1 MITLGAVASA
11 HGVSGQFKVKPF
23 TVVPS
28 DVAAYGPVHL
38 DDGRILQLTVKSVAK
53 NLVICEANGITD
65 RSMAEGLRGQT
76 LSVERAALPELDEK
90 QTYHADLIGL
100 GVQDTG
106 GQQLRIVVG
115 LHDFGAGDVI
125 EVQPLSGPTMMLP
138 FAPQYRDE
146 VKPEAGFVTLSPPPG
161 MIELTG
167 LEGKPDRRS
176 NRGEAQD
183 TQNKGASE

>member
-11 HGVSGQFKVKPF
+11 HGVRGQFKVKPF

-38 DDGRILQLTVKSVAK
+38 EDGRVLQLTVKSVAK

-76 LSVERAALPELDEK
+76 LSVERAALPELDET

-100 GVQDTG
+100 SVQDTV
-106 GQQLRIVVG
+106 GQQLGIVVG
-115 LHDFGAGDVI
+115 LHDFGAGEIVEI
-125 EVQPLSGPTMMLP
+125 SVAGSSTTELYP
-138 FAPQYRDE
+138 FY
-146 VKPEAGFVTLSPPPG
+146 KPFLVDLD
-161 MIELTG
+161 IH
-167 LEGKPDRRS
+167 EGKIVLA
-176 NRGEAQD
+176 AQPASD
-183 TQNKGASE
+183 VKGRDNPVDDDD

>member
-11 HGVSGQFKVKPF
+11 HGVRGQFKVKPF

-38 DDGRILQLTVKSVAK
+38 EDGRVLQLIVKSVAK

-76 LSVERAALPELDEK
+76 LSVERAALPELDET

-100 GVQDTG
+100 GVQDTA
-106 GQQLRIVVG
+106 GQQLGIVVG
-115 LHDFGAGDVI
+115 LHDFGAGEIVEISVDGSSTTELYPFYPPFLVDLDI
-125 EVQPLSGPTMMLP
+125 QVGRIVLAVQSASDDKGP
-138 FAPQYRDE
+138 D
-146 VKPEAGFVTLSPPPG
+146 
-161 MIELTG
+161 
-167 LEGKPDRRS
+167 
-176 NRGEAQD
+176 NRVDGD
-183 TQNKGASE
+183 D

>member
-11 HGVSGQFKVKPF
+11 HGVRGQFKVKPF

-38 DDGRILQLTVKSVAK
+38 EDGRVLQLTVKSVAK

-76 LSVERAALPELDEK
+76 LSVERAALPELGET

-106 GQQLRIVVG
+106 GQQLGIVVG
-115 LHDFGAGDVI
+115 LHDFGAGEIVEI
-125 EVQPLSGPTMMLP
+125 SVAGSSTTELYP
-138 FAPQYRDE
+138 FY
-146 VKPEAGFVTLSPPPG
+146 KPFLVDLD
-161 MIELTG
+161 IQ
-167 LEGKPDRRS
+167 EGKIVLA
-176 NRGEAQD
+176 AQPASD
-183 TQNKGASE
+183 DKGPYKRVDDDD